1 MFVTIYVNKLL
12 SELLAPKDT
21 TFNVTD
27 YTNNPT
33 LFDTAHSMKQT
44 LEKHLLIDIAAI
56 REMTEKNAMKLV
68 WMEKEKQISD
78 VLTKSRV
85 SSTFCW
91 IY

>member
-27 YTNNPT
+27 YTDNPT

-44 LEKHLLIDIAAI
+44 LEKHLLINIAAI
-56 REMTEKNAMKLV
+56 RDGR
-68 WMEKEKQISD
+68 KECNE
-78 VLTKSRV
+78 V
-85 SSTFCW
+85 SLDGKRKADK
-91 IY
+91 

>member
-56 REMTEKNAMKLV
+56 REMTV
-68 WMEKEKQISD
+68 KECNE
-78 VLTKSRV
+78 V
-85 SSTFCW
+85 SLDGKRKADK
-91 IY
+91 